1 MTYKLDGWPRKKNR
15 TPLLDYIK
23 LCASFQSHRWI
34 QTCVTYSLETPNS
47 GQNLL
52 FLSSIT
58 LKFDGWPWNT
68 IRHLFYA
75 TSSFAHHFIAIVQF
89 KLELQ
94 SGNTKSGQNQWFFL
108 SCLTLQFDRCPW
120 KTIGYILYGI
130 SIFVHHFIA
139 IGQFKLELQSGNA
152 KFGSKSFIFCPVWP
166 WNLMDDLGK
175 Q

>member
-15 TPLLDYIK
+15 APLLDYIK

-34 QTCVTYSLETPNS
+34 QTCVMYSLEMPNS
-47 GQNLL
+47 GQNRL
-52 FLSSIT
+52 FFVQYNLEIWWMT
-58 LKFDGWPWNT
+58 LKYNKAP
-68 IRHLFYA
+68 LLCY
-75 TSSFAHHFIAIVQF
+75 F
-89 KLELQ
+89 KLCASFRSHWSVSLETP
-94 SGNTKSGQNQWFFL
+94 SRVKISDFFL

-139 IGQFKLELQSGNA
+139 IGQFKLELQPGNA

-166 WNLMDDLGK
+166 WNLMDDLEK